1 MDTSQPEHNR
11 VESAPEIAPE
21 PDPIARQQAMQ
32 DYYRLKYELYV
43 LIFAVLAVSFI
54 SVWVVYSLNIALNY
68 LLGAAVGLIYL
79 RMLARDV
86 EQLGQGR
93 RKLSK
98 TRLVPFIAVIVLAT
112 RVDSLE
118 ILPIF
123 LGFLTYKVGLILY
136 ALRAIVNPNT

>member
-1 MDTSQPEHNR
+1 MDTSQPERDR
-11 VESAPEIAPE
+11 VESAPEVAPE
-21 PDPIARQQAMQ
+21 TDPAVRQQAMR
-32 DYYRLKYELYV
+32 DYYKLKYELYV
-43 LIFAVLAVSFI
+43 IIFAVLAVSYI
-54 SVWVVYSLNIALNY
+54 SVWVVYSLNIRLNY
-68 LLGAAVGLIYL
+68 LLGATVGLIYL

-136 ALRAIVNPNT
+136 ALRAIANPNT

>member
-1 MDTSQPEHNR
+1 MDTSQLERDR
-11 VESAPEIAPE
+11 VESAPELAPE
-21 PDPIARQQAMQ
+21 PDPETRQQAMQ
-32 DYYRLKYELYV
+32 DYYKLKYELYV
-43 LIFAVLAVSFI
+43 IVFAVLAVSFI

-68 LLGAAVGLIYL
+68 LLGATVGLIYL

>member
-1 MDTSQPEHNR
+1 MDTSQPERDR
-11 VESAPEIAPE
+11 VESAPEVAPE
-21 PDPIARQQAMQ
+21 TDPAVRQQAMR
-32 DYYRLKYELYV
+32 DYYKLKYELYV
-43 LIFAVLAVSFI
+43 IIFAVLAVSFI

-68 LLGAAVGLIYL
+68 LLGATVGLIYL

-112 RVDSLE
+112 RVNSLE

-136 ALRAIVNPNT
+136 ALRAIANPNT